1 MKRTWY
7 NACLPVSSIKILPK
21 SGKDSVTLLG
31 EYLEKNGKETPL
43 CSII

>member
-1 MKRTWY
+1 MDFIESWAVV
-7 NACLPVSSIKILPK
+7 NLQSP
-21 SGKDSVTLLG
+21 GGDSVTLLG